1 MVALSLLPKP
11 IVTIAL
17 WSCIALSDDS
27 IRLAE
32 CHFIWT
38 ENNSKTPRF
47 VSQSKTYLDY
57 ISSNRSIQ
65 CAGDSDRL
73 VGGPPLVSARIYTD
87 LRRNFELTIS
97 PEPAISHTKIINLP
111 KYMKK
116 TPIYHLISSPN
127 LSIVRDN
134 WIYFALISLPP
145 SPLEGFARKSEHP
158 IISAISTSGLEYYQ
172 ITSTGI
178 SIDSKERKRKF
189 CGFVASLE
197 TCMIDQHYFP
207 SHCLKFKPML
217 PNANNKQ

>member
-1 MVALSLLPKP
+1 M
-11 IVTIAL
+11 
-17 WSCIALSDDS
+17 
-27 IRLAE
+27 
-32 CHFIWT
+32 
-38 ENNSKTPRF
+38 
-47 VSQSKTYLDY
+47 
-57 ISSNRSIQ
+57 
-65 CAGDSDRL
+65 
-73 VGGPPLVSARIYTD
+73 SARIYSD

-97 PEPAISHTKIINLP
+97 PDPAISHTKIINLP

-116 TPIYHLISSPN
+116 TLIYHLISSPN

-134 WIYFALISLPP
+134 WIYFALISLLP

-189 CGFVASLE
+189 CGFVAFLK

-207 SHCLKFKPML
+207 SHCLQFKPML

>member
-1 MVALSLLPKP
+1 MVALSLLLKP

-17 WSCIALSDDS
+17 WFCIALSDDS
-27 IRLAE
+27 IKLAE

-47 VSQSKTYLDY
+47 VSQSKTYLDFM
-57 ISSNRSIQ
+57 SSNRSIQ

-97 PEPAISHTKIINLP
+97 PDPAISHTKININLP

-134 WIYFALISLPP
+134 WIYFALISLLP

-172 ITSTGI
+172 ITSTKI
-178 SIDSKERKRKF
+178 NFNIIEK
-189 CGFVASLE
+189 
-197 TCMIDQHYFP
+197 
-207 SHCLKFKPML
+207 
-217 PNANNKQ
+217 

>member
-1 MVALSLLPKP
+1 MSL
-11 IVTIAL
+11 
-17 WSCIALSDDS
+17 
-27 IRLAE
+27 
-32 CHFIWT
+32 
-38 ENNSKTPRF
+38 
-47 VSQSKTYLDY
+47 YLDRKQLKDSK
-57 ISSNRSIQ
+57 IRVSKQNLFGFHVKQSFLNQ
-65 CAGDSDRL
+65 CAGDYGRL

-97 PEPAISHTKIINLP
+97 PDPAISHTKININLP

-134 WIYFALISLPP
+134 WIYFALISLLP

-189 CGFVASLE
+189 CGFVAFLE
-197 TCMIDQHYFP
+197 TCMIDQHFF
-207 SHCLKFKPML
+207 HHIV
-217 PNANNKQ
+217 

>member
-1 MVALSLLPKP
+1 MVALSLLPKT

-27 IRLAE
+27 VKLAE
-32 CHFIWT
+32 SHFIRT
-38 ENNSKTPRF
+38 ENNSKTPKF
-47 VSQSKTYLDY
+47 VSQSKTYLDFM
-57 ISSNRSIQ
+57 SSNRSIQ

-73 VGGPPLVSARIYTD
+73 VGGPPLLSARIYTD

-97 PEPAISHTKIINLP
+97 PDPAISHTKIINLP

-134 WIYFALISLPP
+134 WIYFALISLLP

-172 ITSTGI
+172 ITSRI
-178 SIDSKERKRKF
+178 SIDSIERKRKF
-189 CGFVASLE
+189 CGFVAFLE
-197 TCMIDQHYFP
+197 TCMIDQYYYIIFHQ
-207 SHCLKFKPML
+207 LKFKPML
-217 PNANNKQ
+217 PDANNKQ

>member
-1 MVALSLLPKP
+1 MSFFLDRKQ
-11 IVTIAL
+11 
-17 WSCIALSDDS
+17 
-27 IRLAE
+27 
-32 CHFIWT
+32 
-38 ENNSKTPRF
+38 SKAPRF
-47 VSQSKTYLDY
+47 VSQSKIYLDFM
-57 ISSNRSIQ
+57 SSNRSIQ

-73 VGGPPLVSARIYTD
+73 VGGPPLVSARIYKD

-97 PEPAISHTKIINLP
+97 PDPAISHTKIINLP

-134 WIYFALISLPP
+134 WIYFALISLLP

-178 SIDSKERKRKF
+178 NIDSVERKRKF
-189 CGFVASLE
+189 CGFVEFLE

-207 SHCLKFKPML
+207 SHIV
-217 PNANNKQ
+217 

>member
-1 MVALSLLPKP
+1 MVALSLLPKTHCHHR
-11 IVTIAL
+11 IVVL
-17 WSCIALSDDS
+17 HCIVRWFNQTCRMSLYLD
-27 IRLAE
+27 RKQ
-32 CHFIWT
+32 
-38 ENNSKTPRF
+38 SKTPRF
-47 VSQSKTYLDY
+47 VSQSKTYLDFM
-57 ISSNRSIQ
+57 SSNRSIQ
-65 CAGDSDRL
+65 CAGDYDRL

-97 PEPAISHTKIINLP
+97 PDPAISHTKIINLP

-134 WIYFALISLPP
+134 WIYFALISLLP

-178 SIDSKERKRKF
+178 SIDSIERKRKF
-189 CGFVASLE
+189 CGFVAFLE